1 MKWIDGDKLLFRLEQ
16 YRKFVEQVEDN
27 YLALMV
33 FNSVEREIKKLEEE
47 GIEKC
52 KSCKEMARL
61 WTWPGDTKHGYWT
74 KVGDNWD
81 RLYDFLYDNDI
92 NDLHYGNVGYIDG
105 SLVYIDFSGYRE
117 W

>member
-74 KVGDNWD
+74 KVGDNSYKCSVCGEISCCTGDYCSDCGARMDEEEDEEGW
-81 RLYDFLYDNDI
+81 I
-92 NDLHYGNVGYIDG
+92 
-105 SLVYIDFSGYRE
+105 
-117 W
+117 